1 MQPWAPGRKTSVPPT
16 PAPPPYGRGAAALS
30 PAPDNLLRS
39 PIHPP
44 LHIQRAE
51 IVCAFQEGLSPLA
64 SSSGAPGGRSSVR
77 TCSLFRKRGPPSG
90 SFPAL
95 LAQADLVSIISEKG
109 PHPGGGGP
117 GNCLSHRVHA
127 GGPRPAGAV
136 QRHLRS
142 LFSTCPRHES

>member
-117 GNCLSHRVHA
+117 GDCLSHRVHA